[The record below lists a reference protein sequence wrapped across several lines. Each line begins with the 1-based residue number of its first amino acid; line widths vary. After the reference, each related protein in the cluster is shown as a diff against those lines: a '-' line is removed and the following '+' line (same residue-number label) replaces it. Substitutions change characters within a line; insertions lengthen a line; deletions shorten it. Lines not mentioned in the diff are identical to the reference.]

1 MFHLSLHSNGN
12 DDQRLEV
19 DADLVIGSDGAYST
33 IRRELLRR
41 PRYLEVNMSLFY
53 QYYYYSIII
62 ILLLA
67 NYSFCFYCCCF
78 LTSCFI
84 HL

>member
-1 MFHLSLHSNGN
+1 MFHISLHSNGN

-41 PRYLEVNMSLFY
+41 PRYLEVNMSLF
-53 QYYYYSIII
+53 
-62 ILLLA
+62 
-67 NYSFCFYCCCF
+67 
-78 LTSCFI
+78 
-84 HL
+84 